1 MIILL
6 SPAKSLD
13 YSATNIEDST
23 LPIFQEEAL
32 EIVKV
37 LQKKSNSALKK
48 LMKVSDKI
56 AKENNLRYKAFSPK
70 FTTKNSKQAIL
81 AFKGD
86 VYTGMNNETM
96 SKRDLNFAQKH
107 IRILSGLYG
116 ILKPLDLMQP
126 YRLEM
131 GTKLPVKRTKN
142 LYGFW
147 GDKITDTI
155 NEENPKLIVN
165 LASKEYYRSIKQD
178 KLNAKVLNVNFKEF
192 HNGELKFLSFNAKK
206 ARGML
211 TRYIID
217 NRIKSI
223 EKIKGFDVERYYLD
237 TDNSSETDLQF
248 IRKFIPV

>member
-13 YSATNIEDST
+13 YTETKVKDST
-23 LPIFQEEAL
+23 QPIFQEEAL
-32 EIVKV
+32 QLVGI

-56 AKENNLRYKAFSPK
+56 AKENNQRYKDFSPK
-70 FTTKNSKQAIL
+70 FTPENSKQAIL

-86 VYTGMNNETM
+86 VYTGMHNETM
-96 SKRDLNFAQKH
+96 SKADLNFAQKH
-107 IRILSGLYG
+107 VRILSGLYG

-131 GTKLPVKRTKN
+131 GTKLPVKKTKN

-147 GDKITDTI
+147 GDKITETI
-155 NEENPKLIVN
+155 NAEEPKLIVN
-165 LASKEYYRSIKQD
+165 LASKEYFKSIKAD
-178 KLNAKVLNVNFKEF
+178 NLKAKVLNVNFKEF

-217 NRIKSI
+217 NRIKTIS
-223 EKIKGFDVERYYLD
+223 KIKGFDTDRYYLD
-237 TDNSSETDLQF
+237 TDNSTETNLQF
-248 IRKFIPV
+248 VRKFIPV

>member
-13 YSATNIEDST
+13 YSQTNIKEST
-23 LPIFQEEAL
+23 LPIFQEETKEL
-32 EIVKV
+32 VSI

-56 AKENNLRYKAFSPK
+56 AKENNQRYKDFSPK
-70 FTTKNSKQAIL
+70 YTSKNSKQAIL

-86 VYTGMNNETM
+86 VYTGMNNDTM
-96 SKRDLNFAQKH
+96 SKADLKFAQKH
-107 IRILSGLYG
+107 VRILSGLYG

-131 GTKLPVKRTKN
+131 GTKLVVKKTKN

-147 GDKITDTI
+147 DTKITESI
-155 NEENPKLIVN
+155 LAESPKLIVN
-165 LASKEYYRSIKQD
+165 LASKEYYRSIKEDQ
-178 KLNAKVLNVNFKEF
+178 LEAKVLTVNFKEF
-192 HNGELKFLSFNAKK
+192 HNGKLKFLSFNAKK

-211 TRYIID
+211 TRYIVD
-217 NRIKSI
+217 NRIKTI
-223 EKIKGFDVERYYLD
+223 DKIKGFDVDRYYLD
-237 TDNSSETDLQF
+237 TDNSTETSLQF

>member
-13 YSATNIEDST
+13 YSTTKVKDTS
-23 LPIFQEEAL
+23 LPIFQDEVQ

-37 LQKKSNSALKK
+37 LSKKSSSGLKK
-48 LMKVSDKI
+48 LMKVSDKL
-56 AKENNLRYKAFSPK
+56 AKENYLRYQEFS
-70 FTTKNSKQAIL
+70 TDYHTDNSKQAIL

-86 VYTGMNNETM
+86 VYLGMKAESM
-96 SKRDLNFAQKH
+96 KKSDMNFAQKH

-131 GTKLPVKRTKN
+131 GTKIKIKKTKN
-142 LYGFW
+142 LYGYW
-147 GDKITDTI
+147 DTKITEHI
-155 NEENPKLIVN
+155 NIEKPKFIVN
-165 LASKEYYRSIKQD
+165 LASKEYYKSIKEDQ
-178 KLNAKVLNVNFKEF
+178 LTAKVLNINFKEF

-206 ARGML
+206 ARGL
-211 TRYIID
+211 LARYIID

-223 EKIKGFDVERYYLD
+223 EEIKGFDTDRYYLD
-237 TDNSSETDLQF
+237 TDNSSEWNFQF

>member
-13 YSATNIEDST
+13 YTETKVKDFT
-23 LPIFQEEAL
+23 LPIFQEEAKEL
-32 EIVKV
+32 VNV

-56 AKENNLRYKAFSPK
+56 AKENNQRYKDFSPK
-70 FTTKNSKQAIL
+70 YTAKNSKQAIL

-96 SKRDLNFAQKH
+96 SKTDLNFAQKH
-107 IRILSGLYG
+107 VRILSGLYG

-131 GTKLPVKRTKN
+131 GTKLKVKKTKN

-147 GDKITDTI
+147 DNKITESI
-155 NEENPKLIVN
+155 NAENPKLIVN
-165 LASKEYYRSIKQD
+165 LASKEYYRSVKEDQ
-178 KLNAKVLNVNFKEF
+178 LSAKILNVNFKEF

-217 NRIKSI
+217 NRIKTI
-223 EKIKGFDVERYYLD
+223 NKIKGFDVDRYYLD
-237 TDNSSETDLQF
+237 TDNSTDTDLQF

>member
-13 YSATNIEDST
+13 YSETKVKDST
-23 LPIFQEEAL
+23 LPVFEKETL
-32 EIVKV
+32 ELVGV
-37 LQKKSNSALKK
+37 LQKKSTSALKK

-56 AKENNLRYKAFSPK
+56 AKENIQRYKEFSPK
-70 FTTKNSKQAIL
+70 YTSENSKQAIL

-86 VYTGMNNETM
+86 VYLGMDNTTM
-96 SKRDLNFAQKH
+96 SKADLNFAQKH

-131 GTKLPVKRTKN
+131 GTKLKVKKTKN

-147 GDKITDTI
+147 DEKITEQI
-155 NEENPKLIVN
+155 NAENPKLIVN
-165 LASKEYYRSIKQD
+165 LASKEYYKSIKQD
-178 KLNAKVLNVNFKEF
+178 QLNAKILNVNFKEF
-192 HNGELKFLSFNAKK
+192 HNGKLKFLSFNAKK

-217 NRIKSI
+217 NRIKTI
-223 EKIKGFDVERYYLD
+223 NKIKGFDVDRYYLD
-237 TDNSSETDLQF
+237 TDNSTDTDLQF